1 MKEPLALQ
9 TVFSF
14 GDGRA
19 DGDKSMKSLLGGKGA
34 GLAEMTRIGLPVP
47 PGFTIST
54 AVCLRFNRE
63 GTLPRETERD
73 IGRALEL
80 LEARAGKRLGDPE
93 DPLLVSVRSGAEL
106 SMPGMM
112 DTVLNLGLN
121 DRTVEGLARRTQNRR
136 FAFDAYRR
144 FIEMLGC
151 IALRVEREAF
161 DAEFARIKRRHAY
174 RTDLDFSAEV
184 LEREVVPAFKRIF
197 ARHTGRPFP
206 DDVHEQLTLARD
218 AVFRSWNGER
228 AVQYRR
234 QFHIPD
240 SLGTAVNV
248 QAMVFGNRG
257 DSSATGVGFT
267 RDPGTGE
274 KVFYGEFLPNAQG
287 EDVVAGI
294 RTPLPIEQMAAV
306 LPEAFAQLK
315 ALTARL
321 EKHYRWPQDFE
332 FTVEEGRLF
341 ILQTRNGKSTA
352 RAALRWASDLL
363 DEGLL
368 TEREAVMMVEPSS
381 LDQLLHP
388 EFEPKARRETK
399 PLTKGLAAGPGAAT
413 GRIVFTAEDAVAWSR
428 RGEPVLLVR
437 RETAPDDVHG
447 MIAAKGIL
455 TATGGMT
462 SHAAVVGRQ
471 LGRPCVVGCS
481 ALAIDERA
489 RTVRVDGV
497 RMKEGDW
504 LSLDGGTGE
513 VLPGR
518 VHTVDP
524 EVVRVL
530 SGRLSPSK
538 SRTFYPFNR
547 LMRLADKFRTMK
559 VRTNADGPKD
569 ARMAL
574 AFGAEGIGLCRTEHM
589 FFAEDRLPHVVQMIL
604 SARRGREG
612 IVKLGE
618 LEERLRRSGGN
629 PKRLTGGSPQLRE
642 ALRTAR
648 EHYGPH
654 VEAYTSALKTLERLQ
669 RGDFYALFK
678 AMDGH
683 PINIRTLDP
692 PLHEFLPSRE
702 ELSRAVTELSV
713 PGARPNRAR
722 LAEIDA
728 LLARGDAAGMLK
740 GSRLARLKALLA
752 EVESL
757 HEFNPML
764 GHRGCRLGIT
774 YPEIT
779 KMQGRAIFEAAARCV
794 REGREVALEIMIPL
808 VGVPQELALQKAL
821 LVEAADEAMAKHAVE
836 IPYEVGVMVEVP
848 RAAVAAAEI
857 AQEAAYFS
865 FGTNDL
871 TQLTFGYS
879 RDDAGK
885 FLHTYVEEKILPR
898 DPFVSLDIEGVGG
911 LMALAAERGRSTKPD
926 LELGICGEHGGDP
939 TSIAFCQRLGLS
951 YVSCSPYR
959 VPIARLAAAQ
969 SALREREEKKKPRET
984 PRTTTGK
991 TTLTAV

>member
-1 MKEPLALQ
+1 
-9 TVFSF
+9 
-14 GDGRA
+14 
-19 DGDKSMKSLLGGKGA
+19 
-34 GLAEMTRIGLPVP
+34 
-47 PGFTIST
+47 
-54 AVCLRFNRE
+54 
-63 GTLPRETERD
+63 
-73 IGRALEL
+73 
-80 LEARAGKRLGDPE
+80 
-93 DPLLVSVRSGAEL
+93 
-106 SMPGMM
+106 MPGMM

-315 ALTARL
+315 EITARL

-399 PLTKGLAAGPGAAT
+399 PLTKGLPAGPGAAT

-437 RETAPDDVHG
+437 RETVPDAVHG

-547 LMRLADKFRTMK
+547 LMRLADTFRTMK
-559 VRTNADGPKD
+559 VRTNADAPKD

-629 PKRLTGGSPQLRE
+629 PKRLTGGSPELRE

-648 EHYGPH
+648 EQYGPQ
-654 VEAYTSALKTLERLQ
+654 VEAYTGALKALERLQ

-702 ELSRAVTELSV
+702 ELSRAVIELST

-728 LLARGDAAGMLK
+728 LLARGDAAGTLK

-779 KMQGRAIFEAAARCV
+779 KMQGRAIFEAAARCI
-794 REGREVALEIMIPL
+794 REGRKVVLEIMIPL
-808 VGVPQELALQKAL
+808 VGVPQELVRQKAL

-836 IPYEVGVMVEVP
+836 LPYEVGVMVEVP

-911 LMALAAERGRSTKPD
+911 LMALAAERGRSTRPD

-939 TSIAFCQRLGLS
+939 ASIAFCQRLGLS

-969 SALREREEKKKPRET
+969 SALREREEQKKPRET

-991 TTLTAV
+991 ATLTAV